1 MKRSTIVM
9 IVLLLVIAFLVVYP
23 LVMIFYGSF
32 KGGPPYAAQ
41 DFTLKGYTDAF
52 SRLITYVTLLT
63 SFWLG
68 IVRALL
74 AMVIAVFL
82 AWVVT
87 RTDTPFKRVLEVTV
101 WIQFFLPY
109 QPVIMAWILLLSP
122 KTGIINQW
130 LMRTFDLPAGPI
142 DIYSYGGIIWVSTIH
157 WASIAFILITP
168 AFRGMDAA
176 LEEAS
181 RISGANRFTTLRRI
195 TLPILTP
202 AILATF
208 IVALIRLMESFET
221 ELFLGYSKGIRVY
234 TTRVYNLIYESPPN
248 YPEGMALSVA
258 FLFILAGLI
267 FINQRFL
274 GQRQYTTISGRGYA
288 TRPTPLGRWKYATL
302 GLVIFYFVV
311 GVIVPIVGLT
321 MGTFMRLFGIMVE
334 DPWTTK
340 HWVGVFKDP
349 LFYTS
354 LKNSLYIGLG
364 TATIGMALY
373 AVISYIITKTKFFGR
388 HALDFLTWLPWGLP
402 GMVMALGFLWAYVGG
417 IPLPFTIYGTIYLV
431 ILVLVVRDLPF
442 GVRVM
447 NSTMVQ
453 LGNELEESA
462 RVLGGSWFY
471 TFRRII
477 APLIAPAFIA
487 TWIIVFVN
495 SIKSMGTVLF
505 LVSTRTRPL
514 SVLMFEYWMGGGFAE
529 RALVVGLVETFMVL
543 GLAILA
549 RFLGAKQGVAH
560 N

>member
-1 MKRSTIVM
+1 
-9 IVLLLVIAFLVVYP
+9 
-23 LVMIFYGSF
+23 
-32 KGGPPYAAQ
+32 
-41 DFTLKGYTDAF
+41 
-52 SRLITYVTLLT
+52 
-63 SFWLG
+63 

-87 RTDTPFKRVLEVTV
+87 RTDTPLKRVLEVTV

-122 KTGIINQW
+122 KTGIINHW
-130 LMRTFDLPAGPI
+130 LMQNFNLGPI

-176 LEEAS
+176 LEESS
-181 RISGANRFTTLRRI
+181 RICGASRFTTLRRI

-258 FLFILAGLI
+258 FLVILAGLI

-274 GQRQYTTISGRGYA
+274 GHRQYTTITGRGYA

-321 MGTFMRLFGIMVE
+321 MGTFMRLFGIMVV

-354 LKNSLYIGLG
+354 LKNSLYIGVG
-364 TATIGMALY
+364 TATIGMVLY
-373 AVISYIITKTKFFGR
+373 AFISYIITKTKFRGR
-388 HALDFLTWLPWGLP
+388 HILDFLTWLPWGLP

-462 RVLGGSWFY
+462 RVMGGSWFY
-471 TFRRII
+471 TFRKII
-477 APLIAPAFIA
+477 APL
-487 TWIIVFVN
+487 
-495 SIKSMGTVLF
+495 
-505 LVSTRTRPL
+505 
-514 SVLMFEYWMGGGFAE
+514 
-529 RALVVGLVETFMVL
+529 
-543 GLAILA
+543 
-549 RFLGAKQGVAH
+549 
-560 N
+560 